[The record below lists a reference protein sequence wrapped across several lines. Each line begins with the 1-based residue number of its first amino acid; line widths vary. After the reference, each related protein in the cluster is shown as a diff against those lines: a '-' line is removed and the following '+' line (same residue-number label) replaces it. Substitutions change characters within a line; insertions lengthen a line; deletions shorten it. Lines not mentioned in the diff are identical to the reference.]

1 MERLQSMAFREKE
14 AWATL
19 VAMLI
24 AYGGYFT
31 AVAALPVR
39 GIPSLHFVVL
49 FAVATVVRVA
59 IEFGG
64 RALMAAS
71 AWREARARA
80 DERDRA
86 IAARATNTGYATL
99 LVGTMLV
106 GVVMP
111 AGGYGGW
118 EVANAALFVIVAAEC
133 CRVAATILGYR
144 RA

>member
-80 DERDRA
+80 PMSATAPSRRGPPTPA
-86 IAARATNTGYATL
+86 MPRCWSARC
-99 LVGTMLV
+99 
-106 GVVMP
+106 
-111 AGGYGGW
+111 W
-118 EVANAALFVIVAAEC
+118 SE
-133 CRVAATILGYR
+133 
-144 RA
+144 